1 MDIKN
6 YISSGILEAYCLG
19 QLSNEDM
26 IAVDQMA
33 IQYEEIN
40 QEINRIFESLELY
53 VSPVQNEPLS
63 KNKVKVFNDIYKLD
77 AGKGKLFPPLIETQ
91 TPFIEIKNWLDEQ
104 KIITPT
110 LNVNQT
116 AHPLPS
122 DQFIENFLAWVK
134 LGHDEEIHFNY
145 NEHLVIIEGSCN
157 MYIGSEVKSF
167 KAGDIISIEPNIAH
181 KAIVTSAEPMLV
193 LVQKQFI

>member
-1 MDIKN
+1 MFINANFIFCYKQKQSIYIARHFIINYLDIKN

-104 KIITPT
+104 K
-110 LNVNQT
+110 NNY
-116 AHPLPS
+116 A
-122 DQFIENFLAWVK
+122 NFK
-134 LGHDEEIHFNY
+134 R
-145 NEHLVIIEGSCN
+145 
-157 MYIGSEVKSF
+157 K
-167 KAGDIISIEPNIAH
+167 PNR
-181 KAIVTSAEPMLV
+181 TSTT
-193 LVQKQFI
+193 